1 MIVSLKTWCC
11 PAFRPIA
18 PTAAV
23 AQSAG
28 GGAQKRQNLP
38 LDTLL
43 PVIKL
48 RSIIAGTQN

>member
-1 MIVSLKTWCC
+1 MVLSGL
-11 PAFRPIA
+11 
-18 PTAAV
+18 PTNCSNASV

-28 GGAQKRQNLP
+28 GGAQKRKNLP

-48 RSIIAGTQN
+48 

>member
-1 MIVSLKTWCC
+1 MMSMKKTWCC

-23 AQSAG
+23 AQSAE

-48 RSIIAGTQN
+48 